1 MLHALSLAFVDSVNV
16 LLIGVLVTLAMMLAP
31 GSYRRIV
38 PLLLIGD
45 WLGVF
50 VLSVLVMLVF
60 DGLKPLVDAVLNSPT
75 FGILL
80 ILTGV
85 LTAYLTWRGGDSSG
99 LMEKILTPLRSPSPL
114 TLVVGFVLGVVQSA
128 TSAPFYAGLAVL
140 SAADFPTVE
149 RYIGVFLYAT
159 VALSLP
165 FLTGLALVAVR
176 ARPHW
181 WIGRVFAYGRR
192 NQETVARA
200 AGWFVTVLL
209 IVIGVAQIVQQA

>member
-16 LLIGVLVTLAMMLAP
+16 LLIGVLVALAMMLAP
-31 GSYRRIV
+31 GRYRRIA

-50 VLSVLVMLVF
+50 VLAVIVMLVF
-60 DGLKPLVDAVLNSPT
+60 DGLQSLVDAVLSSPA

-80 ILTGV
+80 ILTGL
-85 LTAYLTWRGGDSSG
+85 LTAFLTWKGGDSSG
-99 LMEKILTPLRSPSPL
+99 LVDKILAPLKKPSPL
-114 TLVVGFVLGVVQSA
+114 TVLVGFILGVVQSA
-128 TSAPFYAGLAVL
+128 TSVPFYAGLAVL
-140 SAADFPTVE
+140 SAADIPVVE
-149 RYIGVFLYAT
+149 RYLGVILYAL

-165 FLTGLALVAVR
+165 FLAGLALVIVR

-181 WIGRVFAYGRR
+181 WIGRIFAYGRR
-192 NQETVARA
+192 NQEKVARG

-209 IVIGVAQIVQQA
+209 VVIGIAQIVQQL

>member
-16 LLIGVLVTLAMMLAP
+16 LLIGVLVALALMLGP
-31 GSYRRIV
+31 GHYRRIA
-38 PLLLIGD
+38 PLVLIGD

-50 VLSVLVMLVF
+50 LLAVAVMLVF
-60 DGLKPLVDAVLNSPT
+60 DGLKSVVDTVIASPL

-85 LTAYLTWRGGDSSG
+85 LTAILTWRGGDSSD
-99 LMEKILTPLRSPSPL
+99 MVDKILTPLRAPSPL
-114 TLVVGFVLGVVQSA
+114 TMLVGFVLGVVQSA
-128 TSAPFYAGLAVL
+128 TSVPFYAGLAVF
-140 SAADFPTVE
+140 STADASFLE
-149 RYIGVFLYAT
+149 RYIGLLLYAT

-165 FLTGLALVAVR
+165 LLAGLALVVVR

-192 NQETVARA
+192 NRDVVIRY
-200 AGWFVTVLL
+200 AGWLVTALL
-209 IVIGVAQIVQQA
+209 IAIGVLQIIS

>member
-16 LLIGVLVTLAMMLAP
+16 LLIGVLVALAMMLAP
-31 GSYRRIV
+31 GRYRRIA

-50 VLSVLVMLVF
+50 VLAVIVMLVF
-60 DGLKPLVDAVLNSPT
+60 DGLQSLVDAVLSSPA

-80 ILTGV
+80 ILTGL
-85 LTAYLTWRGGDSSG
+85 LTAFLTWKGGDSSG
-99 LMEKILTPLRSPSPL
+99 LVDKILTPLKEPSPL
-114 TLVVGFVLGVVQSA
+114 TVLVGFILGVAQSA
-128 TSAPFYAGLAVL
+128 TSVPFYAGLAVL
-140 SAADFPTVE
+140 SAADIPIFE
-149 RYIGVFLYAT
+149 RYLGVALYAL

-165 FLTGLALVAVR
+165 FLAGLALVIVR

-192 NQETVARA
+192 HQEQVARG

-209 IVIGVAQIVQQA
+209 IVIGIAQIVQQL

>member
-16 LLIGVLVTLAMMLAP
+16 LLIGVLVALAMMLAP
-31 GSYRRIV
+31 GRYRRIA

-50 VLSVLVMLVF
+50 LLAVIVMLVF
-60 DGLKPLVDAVLNSPT
+60 GGLQSLVDAVLSSPA

-80 ILTGV
+80 ILTGA
-85 LTAYLTWRGGDSSG
+85 LTAFVTWKGGDSSG
-99 LMEKILTPLRSPSPL
+99 LVDKILTPLKEPSSL
-114 TLVVGFVLGVVQSA
+114 TVLVGLLLGVAQSA
-128 TSAPFYAGLAVL
+128 TSVPFYAGLAVL
-140 SAADFPTVE
+140 SAADIPVVE
-149 RYIGVFLYAT
+149 RYLGVALYAL

-165 FLTGLALVAVR
+165 FLAGLALAIVR

-192 NQETVARA
+192 NQAQVARG

-209 IVIGVAQIVQQA
+209 VVIGIAQIVQQL

>member
-16 LLIGVLVTLAMMLAP
+16 LLIGVLVALAMMLAP
-31 GSYRRIV
+31 GRYRRIA

-50 VLSVLVMLVF
+50 ALAVVVMLVF
-60 DGLKPLVDAVLNSPT
+60 DGLQPLVEAVLDSPA
-75 FGILL
+75 FGVLL
-80 ILTGV
+80 ILTGL

-99 LMEKILTPLRSPSPL
+99 LVDRILTPLKEPSPL
-114 TLVVGFVLGVVQSA
+114 TVVVGVVLGVVQSA
-128 TSAPFYAGLAVL
+128 TSVPFYAGLAVL
-140 SAADFPTVE
+140 SASEIPGAE
-149 RYIGVFLYAT
+149 RYLGVVLYAL

-165 FLTGLALVAVR
+165 FLAGLALVAVR

-192 NQETVARA
+192 NQETVARG

-209 IVIGVAQIVQQA
+209 IIIGVLQILQ